1 MTLDSSENYW
11 AALSGGAVYNA
22 VQGGSNL
29 WVCGWNSNIWPFEWK
44 LLSSAFLM
52 LYKVVLV
59 TFESVDEI
67 LKCDNYSNKSYW
79 AVLSYGAVYYAVQGG
94 SNFRVC
100 RWNPKVCGLLKWN
113 LFSITFIWC
122 CLFLDILQKLPLVFF
137 LPSILITLGNKMDK
151 SRIRRPA
158 RFSFADRLP
167 SISESVTDYV
177 QMRSVHNLLAP
188 EVAILLINITFL
200 SYAFRFDMYAF
211 L

>member
-1 MTLDSSENYW
+1 
-11 AALSGGAVYNA
+11 
-22 VQGGSNL
+22 
-29 WVCGWNSNIWPFEWK
+29 
-44 LLSSAFLM
+44 
-52 LYKVVLV
+52 
-59 TFESVDEI
+59 
-67 LKCDNYSNKSYW
+67 
-79 AVLSYGAVYYAVQGG
+79 
-94 SNFRVC
+94 
-100 RWNPKVCGLLKWN
+100 
-113 LFSITFIWC
+113 
-122 CLFLDILQKLPLVFF
+122 
-137 LPSILITLGNKMDK
+137 MDK